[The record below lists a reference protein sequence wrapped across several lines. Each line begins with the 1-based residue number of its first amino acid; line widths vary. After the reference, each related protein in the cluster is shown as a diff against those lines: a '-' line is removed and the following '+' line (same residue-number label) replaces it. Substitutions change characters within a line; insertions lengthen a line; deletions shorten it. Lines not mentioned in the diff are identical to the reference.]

1 MTATAQLEGTSA
13 PEFVP
18 PVPHDLGDTGLP
30 SSLIEQLLLKI
41 LYFRGETIGR
51 DLANG
56 IGLRFSLIESMTDFF
71 RRQKL
76 VEVKASLGM
85 GSISSVFALS
95 DTGRKVARDYL
106 DNNQYIGPAP
116 VPLWQYSEAV
126 QAQKLK
132 DGWLTKEMLQRAYRH
147 MVVSDAVFGQ
157 LGPALNSGKSCLIY
171 GQPGNGKTHLV
182 EALVNLDSPLI
193 YVPYAIEYQG
203 QIIQLF
209 DPIYHQVAERVAESL
224 SALSGDFAYDGR
236 WVRCKRP
243 FIMTGGE
250 LSLEMLDLSYNATA
264 KIYDAPFQLK
274 ANNGIYLI
282 DDFGRQ
288 KVSPAEV
295 LNRWIIP
302 MERRSDYLTF
312 KTGGKMQAPFET
324 FLVFSTNLTPESLG
338 DEAFMRRIQYKMFLA
353 SPPEEEFTTI
363 FRRFCQSKQLPV
375 REATLDRFLETRYR
389 KTGKRLRR
397 CHPRDVVSHAL
408 DLISFERLP
417 YELTDEVLDRA
428 FDSTFAASGEVMLQ
442 D

>member
-171 GQPGNGKTHLV
+171 GQPGNGKTYLV

-250 LSLEMLDLSYNATA
+250 LSLEMLDLSYNA
-264 KIYDAPFQLK
+264 
-274 ANNGIYLI
+274 
-282 DDFGRQ
+282 
-288 KVSPAEV
+288 
-295 LNRWIIP
+295 
-302 MERRSDYLTF
+302 
-312 KTGGKMQAPFET
+312 
-324 FLVFSTNLTPESLG
+324 
-338 DEAFMRRIQYKMFLA
+338 
-353 SPPEEEFTTI
+353 
-363 FRRFCQSKQLPV
+363 
-375 REATLDRFLETRYR
+375 
-389 KTGKRLRR
+389 
-397 CHPRDVVSHAL
+397 
-408 DLISFERLP
+408 
-417 YELTDEVLDRA
+417 
-428 FDSTFAASGEVMLQ
+428 
-442 D
+442 